1 MTDSRCDRQGF
12 SGPRVLGPRL
22 INHPFRQT
30 TQRETSRVHISE
42 CYRREKIGEVVGT
55 DSAFFINKAV
65 ALTLKQI
72 GFQNDNIL
80 CIKTALILLWKS

>member
-1 MTDSRCDRQGF
+1 MY
-12 SGPRVLGPRL
+12 
-22 INHPFRQT
+22 
-30 TQRETSRVHISE
+30 ISE

-72 GFQNDNIL
+72 GFQNDIL
-80 CIKTALILLWKS
+80 GIKTALILLWKS